1 MNMINKIIHIV
12 VFCSV
17 LALGWGCSSDNNGGG
32 TDITPAE
39 KPNWQ
44 MSLAAN
50 DAAPEWSEVNA
61 EDYEMTMS
69 MAVKL
74 NPMLAQYASND
85 DWLAAFVNG
94 TCRSV
99 TSPTVYAVG
108 DFASASASLNII
120 GNAGESGITFKYY
133 CKRLNRIFTLEHW
146 INFNPN
152 LSPTQDGVAY
162 ALPFETDGG
171 MISAQVTI
179 LLPEG
184 TTIDRTAGDE
194 IAILSDGKQCCSQ
207 VVSIAGRQVVLYVLA
222 PQGSHLTIDWYSAAQ
237 RSILEAA
244 ESLTITNSEAK
255 VVNVSAFN
263 AKK

>member
-1 MNMINKIIHIV
+1 MINKIIHIIAI
-12 VFCSV
+12 CSV

-32 TDITPAE
+32 TDTTPAE

-50 DAAPEWSEVNA
+50 DAAPEWNVVNA
-61 EDYEMTMS
+61 EDYELTMS

-74 NPMLAQYASND
+74 NTVLAQYASND
-85 DWLAAFVNG
+85 DLLAAFVAG

-99 TSPTVYAVG
+99 TSPTVYAG
-108 DFASASASLNII
+108 NDFALASASFNII

-146 INFNPN
+146 MDFNPN
-152 LSPTQDGVAY
+152 LSPSQDGAAY
-162 ALPFETDGG
+162 VLPFETDGG
-171 MISAQVTI
+171 MMGAQVTI
-179 LLPEG
+179 QLPEG
-184 TTIDRTAGDE
+184 TTIDREAGDE
-194 IAILSDGKQCCSQ
+194 IAMLSDSKQCCSQ
-207 VVSIAGRQVVLYVLA
+207 VVSIVGRQVVLNVLA
-222 PQGSHLTIDWYSAAQ
+222 PQGSRLTIDWYSAAQ
-237 RSILEAA
+237 KAILEAA

-255 VVNVSAFN
+255 AISVSAFN